1 MPVDR
6 EILYA
11 PYEDVRDDKSETTW
25 AQFIYDN
32 KDVVVGGVGSD
43 YAELIAKCSP
53 DERWYAF
60 VRIETGDEL
69 SKRAKFVFLT
79 WVGES
84 VSAMKKA
91 KMSTDKADIK
101 MVVRDYAKEILADE
115 LSEVQYAEILSQVQ
129 AVGGANYGTGVRD

>member
-1 MPVDR
+1 MKSLTF
-6 EILYA
+6 LYLHTQ
-11 PYEDVRDDKSETTW
+11 PGTVT

-69 SKRAKFVFLT
+69 SKR
-79 WVGES
+79 
-84 VSAMKKA
+84 
-91 KMSTDKADIK
+91 
-101 MVVRDYAKEILADE
+101 
-115 LSEVQYAEILSQVQ
+115 
-129 AVGGANYGTGVRD
+129 

>member
-1 MPVDR
+1 MPCRHDSHS
-6 EILYA
+6 
-11 PYEDVRDDKSETTW
+11 DDPFGSRGLLLRHETTHLLGLAHT

-69 SKRAKFVFLT
+69 SKR
-79 WVGES
+79 
-84 VSAMKKA
+84 
-91 KMSTDKADIK
+91 
-101 MVVRDYAKEILADE
+101 
-115 LSEVQYAEILSQVQ
+115 
-129 AVGGANYGTGVRD
+129 